1 MEIFSS
7 TVLGNLLEIDE
18 NQPNICN
25 TNFFLKKLGFVLLRL
40 ASKSWSL
47 PLVCFKGAVSRQSSS
62 FCLILPTTLPQSL

>member
-25 TNFFLKKLGFVLLRL
+25 KNIFLKKLGFVLLRL

-47 PLVCFKGAVSRQSSS
+47 PLVCFNARALIVKVSCR
-62 FCLILPTTLPQSL
+62 